1 MGEHQELET
10 SEDTN
15 ECYKTEAIELNE
27 KPSKSTRPCSNEKC
41 FQPEGEQLLSEVP
54 PTAQWSHPDTH
65 QQFPSPAF
73 CFCFFTVI

>member
-41 FQPEGEQLLSEVP
+41 FQPEG
-54 PTAQWSHPDTH
+54 
-65 QQFPSPAF
+65 
-73 CFCFFTVI
+73 